1 MARTPKPDPNA
12 SCPVTRGEVDLAA
25 YAAGDADWV
34 ALRIPA
40 PARRALVNAGLL
52 SLADLASLTERDLAA
67 LHGMGPKAMTM
78 LAEPME
84 RAGIKFL
91 EAASRRR

>member
-1 MARTPKPDPNA
+1 MPRPPKPDPDA
-12 SCPVTRGEVDLAA
+12 SCPVTRGEVDLAI
-25 YAAGDADWV
+25 YAARDGDWV

-52 SLADLASLTERDLAA
+52 SLADLATITRRDLAA

-78 LAEPME
+78 LTEPMAK
-84 RAGIKFL
+84 AGVTFL
-91 EAASRRR
+91 DAPSRSG